1 MKGIT
6 LMKIEFKKLGMRNIK
21 TAIAVV
27 ISILISRGLNMEY
40 PFYAAI
46 ASIISMQSSVENSF
60 KAGRNRMLGTI
71 VGAFV
76 GYLCALISP
85 GNPFLTGIGI
95 VCVIYFCNLFNWKE
109 SSSIAGVVFCV
120 IMLNLKGNSP
130 ILYSINRIIDTF
142 VGIIVAIMVNY
153 FIMPPKE
160 KEKNGE

>member
-1 MKGIT
+1 MR
-6 LMKIEFKKLGMRNIK
+6 IEIKKLGMRNIK

-27 ISILISRGLNMEY
+27 ISILISSGLKMES

-46 ASIISMQSSVENSF
+46 ASIISMQSSVKNSY
-60 KAGRNRMLGTI
+60 KTGRNRMLGTL
-71 VGAFV
+71 VGALV

-95 VCVIYFCNLFNWKE
+95 VCVIYLCNLLNWQE
-109 SSSIAGVVFCV
+109 SSSIAGVVFCA

-130 ILYSINRIIDTF
+130 IIYSINRIIDTF
-142 VGIIVAIMVNY
+142 VGIIVAIIVNY

-160 KEKNGE
+160 KVKI